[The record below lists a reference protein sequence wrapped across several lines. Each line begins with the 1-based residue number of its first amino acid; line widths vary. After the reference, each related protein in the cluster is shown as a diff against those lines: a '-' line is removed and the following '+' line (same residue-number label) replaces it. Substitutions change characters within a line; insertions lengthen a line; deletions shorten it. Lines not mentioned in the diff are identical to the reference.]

1 MCVDDVASNMCGR
14 PYLGGVDCPLP
25 YPARDG
31 DKVVGEL
38 ACSRGPGDY
47 DTQCSDEHLD
57 FHCKIDDD
65 EDGRSDA
72 QDLVGR
78 CRLTL

>member
-1 MCVDDVASNMCGR
+1 MI
-14 PYLGGVDCPLP
+14 DCFQFCLNFAFKFNLRR
-25 YPARDG
+25 YN
-31 DKVVGEL
+31 KVVGEL